1 MRDSGRAA
9 AGEAQEWQVSAPAG
23 PATRRSVYLH
33 PGQTFA
39 SAKPAEAVT
48 ILGSCVCV
56 CLWDPSRRAGGANH
70 FLLPRWMA
78 SLAEGSA
85 RYGNVALEKL
95 LGELARLGSRPT
107 DLQAKVFGGAN
118 VLEAFRG
125 RRNHL
130 GVQNVEEAR
139 RGLGAA
145 GIRIVAEDV
154 GGDHGR
160 KVLFHT
166 DTGIA
171 LVRLI

>member
-1 MRDSGRAA
+1 
-9 AGEAQEWQVSAPAG
+9 
-23 PATRRSVYLH
+23 
-33 PGQTFA
+33 
-39 SAKPAEAVT
+39 
-48 ILGSCVCV
+48 
-56 CLWDPSRRAGGANH
+56 
-70 FLLPRWMA
+70 MA